1 MNFILPVYI
10 SKQKTKLIF
19 MEKANFYFI
28 LILALLL
35 VSSYSYENQP
45 NLSGSAVDPS
55 ERQHL
60 YTSDAVRNMGYA
72 VSINDPASEDPKNIP
87 PKK

>member
-1 MNFILPVYI
+1 MYKND
-10 SKQKTKLIF
+10 IF
-19 MEKANFYFI
+19 NCFLFFYAYFFYFI

-60 YTSDAVRNMGYA
+60 YTSDVVRNIGDA
-72 VSINDPASEDPKNIP
+72 VSINDSASEDPKNIP